1 MYFETLKDKC
11 EYFRGL
17 SDYRLVPNSYVI
29 IMLDGRSFSK
39 LIKNNYKKPF
49 DSKFIE
55 MMNETAK
62 YLLQNIQGAKFA
74 YVQSDEISILVTDLD
89 TPATDALFGYRLC
102 KIQSICAAMAAS
114 KFNQLALRNLF
125 KEYNLAH
132 GTLSIESD
140 EFPYDDFYDM
150 VDNQKL
156 VEFDCKAWAVPDYNT
171 AFCHFLWRQNDCTRN
186 SKQQTAQTYLSHKE
200 LMGLD
205 ADKQVALLNEKNNID
220 WNTEYNDGEKYG
232 RLIYKEK
239 RVFKNLVVD
248 TETRGLDG
256 AEATFM
262 KEQEYIRNVW
272 EAHFATPFSED
283 GNVIKTL
290 IPKRNEQ

>member
-1 MYFETLKDKC
+1 
-11 EYFRGL
+11 
-17 SDYRLVPNSYVI
+17 
-29 IMLDGRSFSK
+29 
-39 LIKNNYKKPF
+39 
-49 DSKFIE
+49 
-55 MMNETAK
+55 
-62 YLLQNIQGAKFA
+62 
-74 YVQSDEISILVTDLD
+74 
-89 TPATDALFGYRLC
+89 
-102 KIQSICAAMAAS
+102 
-114 KFNQLALRNLF
+114 
-125 KEYNLAH
+125 
-132 GTLSIESD
+132 
-140 EFPYDDFYDM
+140 M

-186 SKQQTAQTYLSHKE
+186 SKQQAAQTYLSHKE